1 MDLQQQ
7 GEELK
12 RGLKNRHIQLIALGG
27 AIGTGLFL
35 GIADTIKIAQV
46 KPHIVSR
53 HLINLSRLCMAD
65 YVAKPLENGLDGEI
79 GAIYFRAAHGIE
91 EIHMYEQMAECFCIY
106 GDE

>member
-1 MDLQQQ
+1 MPAASGYYCSINQS
-7 GEELK
+7 
-12 RGLKNRHIQLIALGG
+12 G
-27 AIGTGLFL
+27 ANAMNTKT
-35 GIADTIKIAQV
+35 IADTIKIAQV
-46 KPHIVSR
+46 KPRIVSR

-79 GAIYFRAAHGIE
+79 GAIYFLAAHGIE

>member
-1 MDLQQQ
+1 
-7 GEELK
+7 
-12 RGLKNRHIQLIALGG
+12 
-27 AIGTGLFL
+27 
-35 GIADTIKIAQV
+35 
-46 KPHIVSR
+46 
-53 HLINLSRLCMAD
+53 MAD